1 MSNAIS
7 KIAALLGSAM
17 LLATAAFHFSGR
29 EAIGDAVAKA
39 AIGGMLADV
48 IEPLWLFPSIHWSGL
63 ALLAALVAF
72 TPNARLTL
80 MAIALLVAIDA
91 ATLLA
96 YLGPF
101 IGEAMLGA
109 AAGLHLVAALSAGK
123 KRQ

>member
-1 MSNAIS
+1 MIDWKQKGRAVAEEFIRRFLIHVLPTGFHRIRHYGLFASS
-7 KIAALLGSAM
+7 ALLYY
-17 LLATAAFHFSGR
+17 
-29 EAIGDAVAKA
+29 AIG
-39 AIGGMLADV
+39 
-48 IEPLWLFPSIHWSGL
+48 LFAQHGAERGL